1 MNAVGI
7 IAEYNPFHNGHEY
20 HVHMA
25 KKLSGADHVI
35 VCMSASFTQ
44 RGEPACLDKFA
55 RARHALLGGAD
66 MVIELPDPLS
76 CSCAERFAYGGVQLL
91 SSTGLVD
98 ALAFGSE
105 CGDITM
111 LKKASELDLN
121 GADMKAALSKG
132 LSYPAAASMVMR
144 EKGITIDAS
153 APNDMLAIEYMRQL
167 NGLAKR
173 IDPIAIPRIGAGYN
187 EISLDKA
194 FASASALRKAA
205 AADHMDKKVLKKHI
219 PEAVFSDIM
228 HEAESGRFPA
238 ALDALS
244 PAILFA
250 LRSLGACGIA
260 KLADV
265 SEGLENPLYRASL
278 SSSCC
283 CELLEK
289 VKTKRYTLARLRRI
303 LCYSLIGTT
312 SEMQQFT
319 CEKTDSLYIRVLG
332 VKKEKLHLL
341 SALSERAAL
350 PVVISASDAE
360 RLPENASRVLAHARR
375 AHLIHALSFPKNCS
389 CIDDLSHPLITV

>member
-20 HVHMA
+20 HVHIA
-25 KKLSGADHVI
+25 KKLSCADTAI

-44 RGEPACLDKFA
+44 RGEPACLGKFA

-66 MVIELPDPLS
+66 MVIELPDLLS

-111 LKKASELDLN
+111 LK
-121 GADMKAALSKG
+121 MKAALSKG

-144 EKGITIDAS
+144 EKGITIDTS

-205 AADHMDKKVLKKHI
+205 AADHMDKKMLEKHI
-219 PEAVFSDIM
+219 PEPVFSDIM

-260 KLADV
+260 ELADV
-265 SEGLENPLYRASL
+265 SEGLENPLYRAAL

-312 SEMQQFT
+312 SDLQKT
-319 CEKTDSLYIRVLG
+319 ACEEADALYIRVLG

-341 SALSERAAL
+341 SALSERAVL
-350 PVVISASDAE
+350 PVVISASDAA
-360 RLPENASRVLAHARR
+360 RLPENASRVLAHSRR

-389 CIDDLSHPLITV
+389 CVDDLSHPLITV